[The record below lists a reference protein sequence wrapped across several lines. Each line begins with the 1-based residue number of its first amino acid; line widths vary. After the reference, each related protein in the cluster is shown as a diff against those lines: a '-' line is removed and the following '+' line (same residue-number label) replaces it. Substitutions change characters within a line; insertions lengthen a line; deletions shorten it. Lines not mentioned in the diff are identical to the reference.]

1 MTITHEEL
9 ETLVSIVEEGSF
21 RAASEKLMKAQSAV
35 SYAIKNLETDL
46 GVTLFDRTFYR
57 PKLTAEGETI
67 YQKALQILNLTSELQ
82 SLSKT
87 FSDGIEPK
95 IRLAADLIAP
105 SEEIITALKSFTDEF
120 PDTYVDLC
128 FDYSDSLIDKL
139 NSETADIVICSKSSS
154 KVQFKSEVIKAI
166 NFYPVAAASHPL
178 LKRKSKLEDIDAHNL
193 ILVDN
198 VQDGLKASIYESS
211 KKWIV
216 KDFQTKKQMILNVLG
231 WGYLPEYAIKE
242 ELASGDIKKIKQLD
256 TVKENI
262 YLVYPKV
269 KADGKALKFLRTKL
283 LGQ

>member
-87 FSDGIEPK
+87 FADGIEAK
-95 IRLAADLIAP
+95 IRIAADLIAP
-105 SEEIITALKSFTDEF
+105 SDDIIFALKEFTEVY
-120 PDTYVDLC
+120 PDTCIDLC
-128 FDYSDSLIDKL
+128 FDYSDSVIDKL
-139 NSETADIVICSKSSS
+139 NSETADLVISSRS
-154 KVQFKSEVIKAI
+154 SNKVQFKSDLLKGI
-166 NFYPVAAASHPL
+166 NFLPVAASNHDL
-178 LKRKSKLEDIDAHNL
+178 LKRKAKLEDIDHYNL

-211 KKWIV
+211 RKWIV
-216 KDFQTKKQMILNVLG
+216 KDFQTKKQMIVNGLG

-242 ELASGDIKKIKQLD
+242 DLAEGTIKKIKILD

-262 YLVYPKV
+262 FLLYPKV